1 MEDEILNPID
11 PRPYI
16 VYKGQTIFKD
26 EYKPLD
32 ERYPNTF
39 EEYAKAVK
47 QTIQYADTEP
57 AAELGVIKAEGKT
70 KAAINVNAE
79 ARQASEAITPES
91 VKDQI
96 AERFFNIEGAGP
108 KYVYD
113 YRGGRR
119 VEPNLEEYLGDRY
132 PLYKWYKATGKL
144 ELSLVP
150 QEIINDVVNEV
161 KSGARQIVYRDA
173 NAEDLETARV
183 VKATDGA
190 NIKAQQKQDFL
201 DYERLYGAPLVRI
214 ETVNGRTFV
223 PPTVSVLDDPRYKAA
238 VADKDLKLYGY
249 TKDLIAAQEAQN
261 TKVEEFETKRK
272 ELEQRISLGKVVVPG
287 ELYSLQIEAMDL
299 RRAQQDL
306 NFDIDNLNKTL
317 AEKQIDDQELLD
329 LAKNYSNM
337 DKLAITLEQSF
348 VGTSAMV
355 GAKLMEYAQA
365 GLEGTADFFNLEGAQ
380 LKIQEAQRAAAAQ
393 TRAAVNYNE
402 RLKNQLQYEFP
413 KPLEFND
420 NSTLGDYIGDILINN
435 SPSILMALGTVS
447 GVPAAASLSTGAFFI
462 MEAGGN
468 IADLEIAQKN
478 APKMLSILNKQ
489 LDTATSNVEKSQI
502 LKEIEYYENALEYTE
517 LQKGFSGLMYG
528 GTAALAERFG
538 GAAIFKNFNKMARS
552 YGNTRLKRI
561 VNDGTAR
568 IISKGIGIAKGT
580 AGGVV
585 IEEAEEVLTLAAQNL
600 TDIVV
605 FGENKSIIDGLDP
618 EFVIN
623 VAVTSLAIQGGGVAS
638 NVQRVILS
646 EITTRQEQKE
656 FDQLRDKVASLTARL
671 KDQTISKAER
681 LKLKEERR
689 AAIKEASAKVSISTQ
704 KLSRMSKE
712 DVVEL
717 FDTNKELRAIRQEA
731 LELGEA
737 REVGEYGE
745 ARLKELKARYDE
757 VFEIRN
763 SLLSKAQAAQEQ
775 EVKDNLEAL
784 ETQLTEEQRK
794 ELAIK
799 TDKKL
804 KSQEVSFTPEINF
817 NLGLFTA
824 AQNIVK
830 NVDGINYISL
840 TPIDALAFGKEAFG
854 ANAFI
859 RDQKNIYVNNAN
871 VIKTIVY
878 GSKLD
883 SRIAAVSPIHELGH
897 ARVAESKVLKDQKL
911 QESSQRLVEQFKQYT
926 QEQLNIGR
934 ITQDDADY
942 INNRISQYKSK
953 ETGEVDVD
961 EIFQLINDLVN
972 VGTFKNSDL
981 GNIASIKQFLNGT
994 LQKLFGDNYHLF
1006 SIDNISEARAFVA
1019 SYSNKYGK
1027 VQLPGDDE
1035 EIKASISELDGKIN
1049 SVRKNE
1055 KLETKTNVIYA
1066 ENLENWKSN
1075 NERRKA
1081 LAAEKILN
1089 QGSAYMD
1096 LMESYAKRYGYTG
1109 IPTFEMD
1116 FYLALAKNRLI
1127 QHILNFN
1134 TTEGKF
1140 EAKNNNL
1147 HAWINSQA
1155 LNKAKQAVKD
1165 MNLDPDMAKS
1175 LSDEGVQKQ
1184 VEREVA
1190 EQETQIEEPKR
1201 QTSLEKAVAASATNF
1216 IREINKA
1223 VPGFLSGEVLQRI
1236 YQSIDNFIKDP
1247 ANEKALNFE
1256 RVPGTNKIIV
1266 QPEAAAEFQKL
1277 LSEYLI
1283 KELSD
1288 YFRNDILKRNKSA
1301 FADIVKETFK
1311 IYKLIPQSFLNK
1323 RISNWTQPLI
1333 DPRTGKQA
1341 RTTVE
1346 MGGKYG
1352 GAKGNPLF
1360 ERIEITQEDWI
1371 NYFNSPTA
1379 KPSTKTALKKRFAE
1393 MLASGVGTDLFL
1405 RYLGEVDANGD
1416 LVNLQQFIDQ
1426 QGLPVFDGANA
1437 YGITFTEMLG
1447 RDVSAVNLKY
1457 SLNLTT
1463 VQASLLESAMPMV
1476 IQNMKKLK
1484 VKTENNVV
1492 ELLKSILP
1500 EDYDL
1505 KAIKEIAKVITPEFK
1520 KRDKILTKKIKEG
1533 KLFKKDKDIA
1543 MSEQVLFIA
1552 LSQPTKEYFGIA
1564 NEVNTDTLYI
1574 PKRKKGEERKI
1585 TILNQDNINIAK
1597 QGVAELFESDNF
1609 TESEKFEFFI
1619 PGFRTGNQGTIFENN
1634 QDIVDT
1640 IGIATLN
1647 DLGIIIVDNSLK
1659 YKSKR
1664 RGVGIN
1670 GKNIAKQIN
1679 LKGADI
1685 TQQLM
1690 AIQAKRARVLTIK
1703 IAKYF
1708 RDKAVKA
1715 KTEEERS
1722 TIKLQAF
1729 FITNSLNS
1737 YADSF
1742 VRKTATLDYVEDGVT
1757 QENGYFEHLLQ
1768 SNILQKT
1775 IGGFITGRINE
1786 KELNKVLESMRGALL
1801 QETTAK
1807 DIDTF
1812 IKSNQPMGST
1822 VGQDPIVRLKSP
1834 MLNAIGKNIVLR
1846 NPGNANDIISIGN
1859 STTIESSQKL
1869 GEGIRN
1875 YTYYALPRK
1884 VQNYSLNTTRNLTIV
1899 PVYDYNTFTGEQ
1911 GELLKYRSEMF
1922 RIMSGPFEYYY
1933 ELNRLEGGR
1942 VMDPDIIT
1950 EDAVTDDLLALSFFR
1965 YDTDLEQDSTDLTG
1979 DFTEEEKNPIKVFSI
1994 IGNSV
1999 MDFMEKQGKFKGL
2012 MFSADAEA
2020 MSRVKLYDRF
2030 ANMMA
2035 KKFGY
2040 EVLIQDI
2047 KGPASGELF
2056 YRRYYVVDPAYIE
2069 NGKLIKPKQQIQYS
2083 LNDMSKDFNLIIED
2097 KFGIEEYKRFSEVV
2111 GKRRGAKKDRLNFKN
2126 FFFPP
2131 SAEDFMGL
2139 MYDLIGKSEKGDAQK
2154 QWFMDNIVMP
2164 YTIGVAQL
2172 DSARQSIRRAHRNLL
2187 TENAG
2192 LKKVLRQKIVDGD
2205 FTHDQAIR
2213 VYLWNLK
2220 GVEIPGL
2227 SQRDQKKLTELVAQ
2241 SEQLKDFAGQLLAL
2255 ANMEQ
2260 GWPDPSEYWDAET
2273 LLSDLNNLTQKA
2285 NRKTYLK
2292 EFIEN
2297 ANTIFS
2303 PENKN
2308 KLRAALGNNWV
2319 EALEDIIY
2327 RMENGTNRPA
2337 GTNRIVNAWNNW
2349 VNRSIGAIMFFNR
2362 RSALLQTLSTVNF
2375 INWSDNNPINAAIAF
2390 ANQKQYWKDFVMIF
2404 NSDKLKERRGGL
2416 RMDVS
2421 EAEIANAAAAS
2432 KNDPGAILS
2441 YLLKIGFSLTQIAD
2455 SFAISSGGATF
2466 YRNRVKTY
2474 LDQGLEKEEAETKA
2488 FQDFSR
2494 ISDETQ
2500 QSSDPMLISQ
2510 EQASVLGRLILA
2522 FQNTSAQYTRRGRKG
2537 IRDLITGRGDFK
2549 TNLSVSIYYLAV
2561 QNIIFNALQ
2570 NALFTFIPGF
2580 DDEPEDETLTEKELE
2595 RKQQKEAA
2603 TYSRAINGS
2612 LDTIL
2617 RGMGL
2622 RGAVIA
2628 TLKNTIMKYYEQQQ
2642 KDPFFKDNAQVVLEA
2657 LNISPPIGSK
2667 ARKFYNALRTMDF
2680 EKDVIEERGLDL
2692 FIEGRFKP
2700 SPMYSVIGNISA
2712 AFANIPL
2719 DRAYDEVV
2727 SISEAFDQRN
2737 TEWQRLALGLGYK
2750 SWAVGAKQEEEDLIK
2765 QTAKALRKAQ
2775 GIEKAKKTR
2784 AENKAK
2790 KEAAERKMIEKMSI
2804 DEYIKYLNEQKKKK
2818 KK

>member
-1 MEDEILNPID
+1 MANNILDPID

-32 ERYPNTF
+32 ERYPATF

-57 AAELGVIKAEGKT
+57 AVELGVIKAEGKT
-70 KAAINVNAE
+70 KAAIDINTR

-91 VKDQI
+91 ATDQI
-96 AERFFNIEGAGP
+96 AEKFFNIEGAGP

-119 VEPNLEEYLGDRY
+119 VEPDLEEYLGDRY
-132 PLYKWYKATGKL
+132 PLYKSYKATGKL

-150 QEIINDVVNEV
+150 QEIIDDVVNEQ
-161 KSGARQIVYRDA
+161 KSSARQIVYRDA
-173 NAEDLETARV
+173 NAEDLETARII
-183 VKATDGA
+183 KATDGA

-201 DYERLYGAPLVRI
+201 DYETLYGAPLVRT

-238 VADKDLKLYGY
+238 IEDENLRLRDYS
-249 TKDLIAAQEAQN
+249 KDLIAAQETQN
-261 TKVEEFETKRK
+261 IKVEQFETKRK
-272 ELEQRISLGKVVVPG
+272 ELEQRISSGKVVVPG
-287 ELYSLQIEAMDL
+287 ELYSLQVEAMDL
-299 RRAQQDL
+299 ERGQQDL
-306 NFDIDNLNKTL
+306 NFDIGNLNKTL
-317 AEKQIDDQELLD
+317 DQKQINDQELLD
-329 LAKNYSNM
+329 LAKNYNNM
-337 DKLAITLEQSF
+337 DRLATVLEQSF
-348 VGTSAMV
+348 AGSSAIVGS
-355 GAKLMEYAQA
+355 KLMELGLA
-365 GLEGTADFFNLEGAQ
+365 GLENTADFLDLQQAQ
-380 LKIQEAQRAAAAQ
+380 FKIQDAQRAAAAQ
-393 TRAAVNYNE
+393 TRTAVNYNE
-402 RLKNQLQYEFP
+402 RLQNQLEYKFP
-413 KPLEFND
+413 KALELND
-420 NSTLGDYIGDILINN
+420 NSSLGDYIGDILINN
-435 SPSILMALGTVS
+435 SPSILLAAGTAS
-447 GVPAAASLSTGAFFI
+447 GVPVAANLATAAFFV
-462 MEAGGN
+462 MESGGN

-489 LDTATSNVEKSQI
+489 LESATSNVEKSKI
-502 LKEIEYYENALEYTE
+502 LKEINYYEDALEYTE

-528 GTAALAERFG
+528 GTAAIAERLG
-538 GAAIFKNFNKMARS
+538 GAAIFKNFSKMGRS
-552 YGNTRLKRI
+552 YGAEKLKRI

-568 IISKGIGIAKGT
+568 IISKSAGIAKAS

-656 FDQLRDKVASLTARL
+656 FDQLRDKVANLTVRL

-731 LELGEA
+731 LELGQA

-784 ETQLTEEQRK
+784 ETQLTKEQRE

-804 KSQEVSFTPEINF
+804 KLQEVSFTPEINF

-859 RDQKNIYVNNAN
+859 RNQKNIYVNNAN

-883 SRIAAVSPIHELGH
+883 SRVAAVSPIHELGH

-911 QESSQRLVEQFKQYT
+911 QESSRQLVEQFKQYT

-942 INNRISQYKSK
+942 INDRISQYKSK

-961 EIFQLINDLVN
+961 EMFQLINDLVN

-981 GNIASIKQFLNGT
+981 GNIASVKQFLNGT

-1035 EIKASISELDGKIN
+1035 EIKASISDFNNKIKEARSDQAYKKKVNDSYNANKDLWADKESRTGQRRRENFIAEQILNDDGKIMELMGYYVDRPQPKTG
-1049 SVRKNE
+1049 SAPFSSLPGFERDLYLITAKNE
-1055 KLETKTNVIYA
+1055 LLRHAINFDETKNDDIHGWIVSQAY
-1066 ENLENWKSN
+1066 N
-1075 NERRKA
+1075 KA
-1081 LAAEKILN
+1081 L
-1089 QGSAYMD
+1089 
-1096 LMESYAKRYGYTG
+1096 
-1109 IPTFEMD
+1109 
-1116 FYLALAKNRLI
+1116 
-1127 QHILNFN
+1127 
-1134 TTEGKF
+1134 
-1140 EAKNNNL
+1140 
-1147 HAWINSQA
+1147 
-1155 LNKAKQAVKD
+1155 QAVKRLGID
-1165 MNLDPDMAKS
+1165 TTGTLS
-1175 LSDEGVQKQ
+1175 LEEEGVQKQ
-1184 VEREVA
+1184 VKAEVV
-1190 EQETQIEEPKR
+1190 QEEAPKR
-1201 QTSLEKAVAASATNF
+1201 ETAIEKAVAASATNF

-1223 VPGFLSGEVLQRI
+1223 VPGFLSGEVLERF
-1236 YQSIDNFIKDP
+1236 YGSIDKFIKDP
-1247 ANEKALNFE
+1247 ANTRKLKFE
-1256 RVPGTNKIIV
+1256 GVPGTNKIIV

-1323 RISNWTQPLI
+1323 RIANWVQPII

-1341 RTTVE
+1341 RTTTE

-1371 NYFNSPTA
+1371 NYFNNPTA

-1393 MLASGVGTDLFL
+1393 MLASGVGADLFL
-1405 RYLGEVDANGD
+1405 RYLNETDAEGN
-1416 LVNLQQFIDQ
+1416 LTNLQQFIDQ
-1426 QGLPVFDGANA
+1426 QGLPVYDGANA

-1447 RDVSAVNLKY
+1447 RDVDAVNLKY
-1457 SLNLTT
+1457 SLNLTN
-1463 VQASLLESAMPMV
+1463 VQGAALVDIMPQVINSLKKIPYFELSEFAVIDILKSLQANKFFDEDEINNLAQFIDKQINFRLLKNAELLDGNVDIAYDLLKEQLLFLAFRGNSLSAFGLAEPIRGIVDDLGNTQLKQGTLARILQSSKFTLEEIYLYILGSANSGTDFKLINEVKDLSRFFPKSMANLGIEVVDENGKIKILKKKDFGVSTEKIRQNITGRNIKNKLIKSGNNIQKEIEAFNNNAKEAQAFVLKLADFYKNEFNSAKKDNKARILLEAYTMFNSLAGHTNSVLRGTAELALIEEGLLES
-1476 IQNMKKLK
+1476 
-1484 VKTENNVV
+1484 
-1492 ELLKSILP
+1492 
-1500 EDYDL
+1500 
-1505 KAIKEIAKVITPEFK
+1505 
-1520 KRDKILTKKIKEG
+1520 
-1533 KLFKKDKDIA
+1533 
-1543 MSEQVLFIA
+1543 
-1552 LSQPTKEYFGIA
+1552 
-1564 NEVNTDTLYI
+1564 
-1574 PKRKKGEERKI
+1574 
-1585 TILNQDNINIAK
+1585 
-1597 QGVAELFESDNF
+1597 
-1609 TESEKFEFFI
+1609 
-1619 PGFRTGNQGTIFENN
+1619 
-1634 QDIVDT
+1634 
-1640 IGIATLN
+1640 
-1647 DLGIIIVDNSLK
+1647 
-1659 YKSKR
+1659 
-1664 RGVGIN
+1664 
-1670 GKNIAKQIN
+1670 KNK
-1679 LKGADI
+1679 
-1685 TQQLM
+1685 
-1690 AIQAKRARVLTIK
+1690 
-1703 IAKYF
+1703 
-1708 RDKAVKA
+1708 
-1715 KTEEERS
+1715 
-1722 TIKLQAF
+1722 
-1729 FITNSLNS
+1729 
-1737 YADSF
+1737 
-1742 VRKTATLDYVEDGVT
+1742 
-1757 QENGYFEHLLQ
+1757 GYFEHSLP
-1768 SNILQKT
+1768 I
-1775 IGGFITGRINE
+1775 
-1786 KELNKVLESMRGALL
+1786 KVLKNFIGLYITERIDKKSLDTLVKGAKGLLISTTTQEKLDKVFKQNTISTWTIESDQLMRVNNSIVGAAL
-1801 QETTAK
+1801 QGV
-1807 DIDTF
+1807 I
-1812 IKSNQPMGST
+1812 
-1822 VGQDPIVRLKSP
+1822 LK
-1834 MLNAIGKNIVLR
+1834 
-1846 NPGNANDIISIGN
+1846 NPLTNDIINFSN
-1859 STTIESSQKL
+1859 LSFIETAGQTEKNIKSYYNLLKKDKGPL
-1869 GEGIRN
+1869 
-1875 YTYYALPRK
+1875 YTYIPPQQKRIK
-1884 VQNYSLNTTRNLTIV
+1884 YSLNTDLNINFYPQYPDGDTSNPPESFIS
-1899 PVYDYNTFTGEQ
+1899 D
-1911 GELLKYRSEMF
+1911 K
-1922 RIMSGPFEYYY
+1922 IIIGP
-1933 ELNRLEGGR
+1933 L
-1942 VMDPDIIT
+1942 
-1950 EDAVTDDLLALSFFR
+1950 
-1965 YDTDLEQDSTDLTG
+1965 
-1979 DFTEEEKNPIKVFSI
+1979 EEEQSYVITLIASKRGNKDILYFGFSLENGLDNSSWSTMGNFARNNINPIKLFGA
-1994 IGNSV
+1994 IGNAVIS
-1999 MDFMEKQGKFKGL
+1999 FIQNQNKFEGIE
-2012 MFSADAEA
+2012 FSGEGFNRI
-2020 MSRVKLYDRF
+2020 RVYNRF
-2030 ANMMA
+2030 ADLMA
-2035 KKFGY
+2035 KKLGWELETN
-2040 EVLIQDI
+2040 EVY
-2047 KGPASGELF
+2047 GELDQSVSKE
-2056 YRRYYVVDPAYIE
+2056 Y
-2069 NGKLIKPKQQIQYS
+2069 LIDSNMPSLKYS
-2083 LNDMSKDFNLIIED
+2083 LNDLNKDFNLIIED

-2139 MYDLIGKSEKGDAQK
+2139 MYDMLGKGKKGDAQK

-2164 YTIGVAQL
+2164 YTIGIAQL

-2192 LKKVLRQKIVDGD
+2192 IKKILRQKIVDGD
-2205 FTHDQAIR
+2205 FTFDQAIR

-2227 SQRDQKKLTELVAQ
+2227 SERDQKKLTELVAQ
-2241 SEQLKDFAGQLLAL
+2241 SDELKDFAGQLLAL

-2260 GWPDPSEYWDAET
+2260 GWPDPSEYWDTET

-2285 NRKTYLK
+2285 NRKIYLK

-2297 ANTIFS
+2297 VDTIFS
-2303 PENKN
+2303 PKNKN

-2327 RMENGTNRPA
+2327 RMKNGTNRPA
-2337 GTNRIVNAWNNW
+2337 GANRIVNAWNNW

-2390 ANQKQYWKDFVMIF
+2390 ANQKQYWKDFTMIF

-2421 EAEIANAAAAS
+2421 EAEIANAAAES

-2441 YLLKIGFSLTQIAD
+2441 YLLKIGFTLTQIAD

-2537 IRDLITGRGDFK
+2537 IRDLVMGRGDFK

-2561 QNIIFNALQ
+2561 QNLMFNALQ

-2595 RKQQKEAA
+2595 RKQKRDASTKA
-2603 TYSRAINGS
+2603 RAINGS
-2612 LDTIL
+2612 LDTVL

-2628 TLKNTIMKYYEQQQ
+2628 TLKNTILKYYEQQQ
-2642 KDPFFKDNAQVVLEA
+2642 KDPFFKDNAQIVLEG

-2667 ARKFYNALRTMDF
+2667 ARKFYNALRTADF
-2680 EKDVIEERGLDL
+2680 EKDVIAERGLDL
-2692 FIEGRFKP
+2692 FIDGRFKP
-2700 SPMYSVIGNISA
+2700 SPLYSVIGNISA
-2712 AFANIPL
+2712 AFANVPL

-2737 TEWQRLALGLGYK
+2737 SEWQRLALGLGYK

-2790 KEAAERKMIEKMSI
+2790 KEAAEREMIEKMSI